1 LVDIL
6 YLNVF
11 KWIGGIN
18 IRYSIFAMELRTEE
32 DEYVVEGS
40 TREIKTWDDL
50 GLADALLRSIY
61 AYGFENPSD
70 IQKKAIG
77 PIKERRDLIA
87 QAQSGTGKTGA
98 FAVGALSQ
106 LDLSSKT
113 TQIIVLAPT
122 HELVA
127 QIHKVFCSLSSFMEG
142 AVIRTMV
149 GGTAIAED
157 IQDLHTNVPHVVV
170 GCTGRVFD
178 MIKRRALNV
187 RNVKLCILDEADE
200 MLSVGF
206 KDQIYNIFQQL
217 PSEVQIALFSA
228 TMPPS
233 ILQLTERF
241 MRDPVKITMKPRELN
256 LDGIKQYFI
265 AIHNDY
271 DKIECL
277 KDLFSRLSVSQT
289 IIYAND
295 VRRVRDL
302 YDVMVK
308 DGFSVCCIHRDMSKQ
323 ERNDTITKF
332 RDGRF
337 RVLISS
343 NITARGIDVQQ
354 VNTVINFDIPR
365 SVDTYLHRIGRSGRW
380 GRKGI
385 AVNFVTK
392 SDIRQMKIIEQHYDI
407 IIEEMPAELEFY

>member
-1 LVDIL
+1 MESLNLQTEQPTTELDEE
-6 YLNVF
+6 YL
-11 KWIGGIN
+11 
-18 IRYSIFAMELRTEE
+18 
-32 DEYVVEGS
+32 VEGD
-40 TREIKTWDDL
+40 TKTIRTWDDL
-50 GLADALLRSIY
+50 ELDEPILRSIY
-61 AYGFENPSD
+61 AHGFENPSN
-70 IQKKAIG
+70 IQKNAIG
-77 PIKERRDLIA
+77 PIKSNRDLIA

-98 FAVGALSQ
+98 FTIGSLSHI
-106 LDLSSKT
+106 DLSKNT
-113 TQIIVLAPT
+113 TQVIVLAPT

-127 QIHKVFCSLSSFMEG
+127 QIHTVFCSLSSFMNG
-142 AVIRTMV
+142 IVIRTMV
-149 GGTAIAED
+149 GGTAVMED
-157 IQDLHTNVPHVVV
+157 MHDLRTNVPHVVI

-178 MIKRRALNV
+178 MIKRRALNTYD
-187 RNVKLCILDEADE
+187 VKLCVLDEADE

-217 PSEVQIALFSA
+217 PSNVQIALFSA
-228 TMPPS
+228 TMPPA
-233 ILQLTERF
+233 IMQLTERF

-265 AIHNDY
+265 AIYSDY
-271 DKIECL
+271 DKIDCL
-277 KDLFSRLSVSQT
+277 KDLFSRLTVAQT

-302 YDVMVK
+302 YDVMIK
-308 DGFSVCCIHRDMSKQ
+308 DGYSVCCIHREMTKQ
-323 ERNDTITKF
+323 ERHDTITKF
-332 RDGRF
+332 REGKF

-392 SDIRQMKIIEQHYDI
+392 SDIRQMKIIEQHYGVD
-407 IIEEMPAELEFY
+407 IEEMPADLEFF